1 VRHDPA
7 VEQATATIEVHRSE
21 DDARDRGRSYRIE
34 IDGRR
39 VGKLR
44 RGETAKYPVTPGT
57 HTVRARIDWTGSPA
71 LPVEVSA
78 DAPAR
83 VVVGPAGLPYEFWL
97 AIGDRF
103 LTIAQD

>member
-1 VRHDPA
+1 
-7 VEQATATIEVHRSE
+7 VEQPTATIEVHRTT

-44 RGETAKYPVTPGT
+44 RGESAKYPVPPGR

-71 LPVEVSA
+71 LQVDASA

-83 VVVGPAGLPYEFWL
+83 VVVGPAGLPHEFWL
-97 AIGDRF
+97 AIGDRY
-103 LTIAQD
+103 LTITAE

>member
-1 VRHDPA
+1 
-7 VEQATATIEVHRSE
+7 VEQAPGTQAVIEVHRSE
-21 DDARDRGRSYRIE
+21 DDQRDRGRSYRIE
-34 IDGRR
+34 IDGER

-44 RGETAKYPVTPGT
+44 RGETARYRVAPGS

-71 LPVEVSA
+71 IEVDASP

-97 AIGDRF
+97 AIGDRY
-103 LTIAQD
+103 LTITQP